1 MLYLCGNMRTF
12 LYIAS
17 LGISAYGIVRSVRR
31 RLRFVIRNSASNGL
45 FSDSVRDIRMVKYKF
60 VLRTYRQLSAG
71 HCMEE
76 SYVRVSNFYLPHSIY
91 VASRGSFYEIQKMF
105 EYTYRD
111 RLAGFDV
118 ILERIDSVYPRNP
131 GTVMNFCKKYG
142 ISERS
147 LTDVLHDVTR
157 RYYQRM
163 VELGFLREDE
173 LE

>member
-1 MLYLCGNMRTF
+1 MRTF
-12 LYIAS
+12 LYISA

-45 FSDSVRDIRMVKYKF
+45 FSDRVRDIRMVRYQY
-60 VLRTYRQLSAG
+60 VLKKCQHVSANYYV
-71 HCMEE
+71 EE
-76 SYVRVSNFYLPHSIY
+76 SYVLVSNFYLPYSIY
-91 VASRGSFYEIQKMF
+91 EASKGSFYEIQRRF
-105 EYTYRD
+105 DDAYRD

-118 ILERIDSVYPRNP
+118 VLERIDSAYPRNP

-147 LTDVLHDVTR
+147 LMDVLHDVTR

-163 VELGFLREDE
+163 VELGFMREDE

>member
-1 MLYLCGNMRTF
+1 MRTF

-31 RLRFVIRNSASNGL
+31 RFRFVVRNSASNGL
-45 FSDSVRDIRMVKYKF
+45 FSDRVRDIRMVRYKF
-60 VLRTYRQLSAG
+60 VLKTYRQVSAG
-71 HCMEE
+71 SYMEE
-76 SYVRVSNFYLPHSIY
+76 SYVRVSNFYLPYSIY
-91 VASRGSFYEIQKMF
+91 EASNGSFYEIQKRF
-105 EYTYRD
+105 EGAYRD

-118 ILERIDSVYPRNP
+118 VLERIDSAYPRNP
-131 GTVMNFCKKYG
+131 GTVRNFCKKYG

-147 LTDVLHDVTR
+147 LMDILHDVTR

>member
-1 MLYLCGNMRTF
+1 MRAF
-12 LYIAS
+12 LYIAAF
-17 LGISAYGIVRSVRR
+17 GISAYGMVRSVRR
-31 RLRFVIRNSASNGL
+31 RLRFVIRNSASKGL
-45 FSDSVRDIRMVKYKF
+45 FSDRVRDIRMVRYKF

-71 HCMEE
+71 YYMEE
-76 SYVRVSNFYLPHSIY
+76 SYVRVSNFYLPRSIY
-91 VASRGSFYEIQKMF
+91 EASIGSFYEIQRRF
-105 EYTYRD
+105 DTEYRD

-118 ILERIDSVYPRNP
+118 ILDRIDAVYPRNP

>member
-1 MLYLCGNMRTF
+1 MRTF

-45 FSDSVRDIRMVKYKF
+45 FSVRDIRMVRYKF
-60 VLRTYRQLSAG
+60 VLKTYRQVSAG
-71 HCMEE
+71 SYMEE

-91 VASRGSFYEIQKMF
+91 ESSQGSFYEIQKMF
-105 EYTYRD
+105 EGAYRD

-118 ILERIDSVYPRNP
+118 ILERIDSPYPRNP
-131 GTVMNFCKKYG
+131 GTVRNFCKKYG
-142 ISERS
+142 IRERS
-147 LTDVLHDVTR
+147 LMDVLHDVSR

-163 VELGFLREDE
+163 VELGFMREDE

>member
-1 MLYLCGNMRTF
+1 M
-12 LYIAS
+12 
-17 LGISAYGIVRSVRR
+17 VR
-31 RLRFVIRNSASNGL
+31 
-45 FSDSVRDIRMVKYKF
+45 YKF

-71 HCMEE
+71 YYMEE
-76 SYVRVSNFYLPHSIY
+76 SYVRVSNFYLPRSIY
-91 VASRGSFYEIQKMF
+91 EASIGSFYEIQKRF
-105 EYTYRD
+105 DTAYRD

-118 ILERIDSVYPRNP
+118 TLERIDSAFPRNP

>member
-1 MLYLCGNMRTF
+1 MRAF
-12 LYIAS
+12 LYIAAF
-17 LGISAYGIVRSVRR
+17 GISAYGMVRSVRR
-31 RLRFVIRNSASNGL
+31 RLRFVIRNSASKGL
-45 FSDSVRDIRMVKYKF
+45 FSDRVRDIRMVRYKF

-71 HCMEE
+71 SYMEE
-76 SYVRVSNFYLPHSIY
+76 SYVRVSNFYLPRSIY
-91 VASRGSFYEIQKMF
+91 EASIGSFYEIQRRF
-105 EYTYRD
+105 DTEYRD

-118 ILERIDSVYPRNP
+118 ILDRIDAVYPRNP

>member
-1 MLYLCGNMRTF
+1 MRTF

-45 FSDSVRDIRMVKYKF
+45 FSDSVRDIRMVRYKF
-60 VLRTYRQLSAG
+60 VLRTYRQLSVG

-76 SYVRVSNFYLPHSIY
+76 SYVRVSNFYLPYSIY

-105 EYTYRD
+105 EGAYRD

-118 ILERIDSVYPRNP
+118 VLERIDSVYPRNP

-147 LTDVLHDVTR
+147 LMDVLHDVTR

-163 VELGFLREDE
+163 VELGFLRADE

>member
-1 MLYLCGNMRTF
+1 MRAF
-12 LYIAS
+12 LYIAAF
-17 LGISAYGIVRSVRR
+17 GISAYGMVRSVRR
-31 RLRFVIRNSASNGL
+31 RLRFVIRNSASKGL
-45 FSDSVRDIRMVKYKF
+45 FSDRVRDIRMVRYKF

-71 HCMEE
+71 YYMEE
-76 SYVRVSNFYLPHSIY
+76 SYVRVSNFYLPRSIY
-91 VASRGSFYEIQKMF
+91 EASIGSFYEIKRRF
-105 EYTYRD
+105 EGAYRD

-118 ILERIDSVYPRNP
+118 ILERIDSAFPRNP
-131 GTVMNFCKKYG
+131 GTVRNFCKKYG
-142 ISERS
+142 ISERR

>member
-12 LYIAS
+12 LYIAA

-45 FSDSVRDIRMVKYKF
+45 FSDRVRDIRMVRYQY
-60 VLRTYRQLSAG
+60 VLKKCQHVSANYYV
-71 HCMEE
+71 EE
-76 SYVRVSNFYLPHSIY
+76 SYVLVSNFYLPYSIY
-91 VASRGSFYEIQKMF
+91 ETSKGSFYEIQRRF
-105 EYTYRD
+105 DDAYRD

-118 ILERIDSVYPRNP
+118 VLERIDSAYPRHP
-131 GTVMNFCKKYG
+131 GPVMNFCKKYG
-142 ISERS
+142 ISKRS
-147 LTDVLHDVTR
+147 LMDILHDVTR